1 MADPETSYAFQK
13 FSELVRATIDNLISN
28 LNEADLE
35 RYFQLK
41 GTSRAQIAIVNT
53 GKDMQEKMLADFMES
68 FIQISR
74 MDGFVDHIH
83 QSY

>member
-41 GTSRAQIAIVNT
+41 GTSRA
-53 GKDMQEKMLADFMES
+53 
-68 FIQISR
+68 
-74 MDGFVDHIH
+74 
-83 QSY
+83 